1 MIQFYDTYEGKK
13 REFKPIEQGVV
24 RMYTCGPTVYDYAHI
39 GNFRAYIF
47 EDLLRRF
54 LEISGYRV
62 IQVMNI
68 TDVDDKTIA
77 GAAKKG
83 ISLREYT
90 DKYVGAFFEDLKTLN
105 IEPAEHYP
113 RATDY
118 VPDMLKLIRA
128 LKDKHFTYESEG
140 SVYFKVASFPR
151 YGALSKKKLEFNIS
165 GARVDNDE
173 YEKEQWVDF
182 VLWKNKKE
190 GEPSWPSEFGEGRPG
205 WHIECSAMSMKL
217 LGETLDMHTGGED
230 NIFPHHENEIAQS
243 EAASGKKFVN
253 YWLHC
258 RFLLVEGEKMAKSK
272 GNFFT
277 LRDLIKDGWDPM
289 AVRYLLISHNYRQP
303 LNFTKEGLKQAE
315 NTLKRFD
322 DLASRVMSHKAVG
335 AKDKLA
341 ASCKACRE
349 KWERALADDLNIA
362 EALAAL
368 FDWMNE
374 ANAMLDR
381 NEVSPAGIKAAGEF
395 LRDIDSVLG
404 LKIYDEIEPSAEII
418 DKINERM
425 KARSAKDFA
434 KSDRLRKEILE
445 AGWALKDGSPG
456 EPSLYKRRKRK
467 WDEL

>member
-1 MIQFYDTYEGKK
+1 MIQLYDTYEGRK
-13 REFKPIEQGVV
+13 REFKPVERGVV

-54 LEISGYRV
+54 LERSAYRV

-68 TDVDDKTIA
+68 TDVDDKTIT
-77 GAAKKG
+77 GAAKEG
-83 ISLREYT
+83 VSLRDYT
-90 DKYVGAFFEDLKTLN
+90 DKYVQAFFEDLKTLN

-118 VPDMLKLIRA
+118 IPDMLKLVRA
-128 LKDKHFTYESEG
+128 LKDKGFTYETEG
-140 SVYFKVASFPR
+140 SVYFRVASFPK

-182 VLWKNKKE
+182 VLWKKKKE
-190 GEPSWPSEFGEGRPG
+190 GEPSWPSEFGDGRPG
-205 WHIECSAMSMKL
+205 WHIECSAMSTKL
-217 LGETLDMHTGGED
+217 LGETLDIHTGGED

-243 EAASGKKFVN
+243 EAASGRKFVN

-277 LRDLIKDGWDPM
+277 LRDLVKDGWDPM

-322 DLASRVMSHKAVG
+322 DLASRIMSYKPEGV
-335 AKDKLA
+335 KDKLA

-374 ANAMLDR
+374 ANAVLDR
-381 NEVSPAGIKAAGEF
+381 TDVSTAGIKAAKEF

-404 LKIYDEIEPSAEII
+404 LKIYDEIEPSEEII
-418 DKINERM
+418 DKINERT

-434 KSDRLRKEILE
+434 KSDCLRKEILE